1 MIVIIMD
8 EFGRY
13 TGVHLIYEVGCYCMG
28 LLGMMVEILV
38 CRLGVGMVV
47 GMGLGKVN
55 IGVMFRLWLFEFE
68 HLLRYLFRHR

>member
-13 TGVHLIYEVGCYCMG
+13 TVVRLICEVGCHCMG

-47 GMGLGKVN
+47 GMALEKLN
-55 IGVMFRLWLFEFE
+55 TVMFRL
-68 HLLRYLFRHR
+68 